1 MKQNSQGYGFKI
13 GKLIINF
20 GYIPAPN
27 DAGKSIVFPIKY
39 SQAPMVQIGTQTAIN
54 HSAINTNPHEINTSA
69 FRIAHNYE
77 SSNIA
82 IHWLAIGY

>member
-1 MKQNSQGYGFKI
+1 MKQNSQGYGFKV

-20 GYIPAPN
+20 GFILAPN

-39 SQAPMVQIGTQTAIN
+39 SQTPMVQIGTQTAIN
-54 HSAINTNPHEINTSA
+54 HSPINTNPSTISTSS
-69 FRIAHNYE
+69 FTIAHNYKD
-77 SSNIA
+77 SNIE